1 MAVLA
6 RLELEWLDAGAE
18 LADFLAGRDADGAVV
33 SFTGLARARGADGKL
48 HVALVNL
55 DPDNAMAVELALQGW
70 KGTRVAGQL
79 LTAPAMD
86 THNTFD
92 APDTLQPT
100 AFDAASVANGRLT
113 LTLPAK
119 SLVVLSLD

>member
-1 MAVLA
+1 M
-6 RLELEWLDAGAE
+6 
-18 LADFLAGRDADGAVV
+18 
-33 SFTGLARARGADGKL
+33 
-48 HVALVNL
+48 ALVNL
-55 DPDNAMAVELALQGW
+55 DPGNPMAVDIAVEGW

-92 APDTLQPT
+92 APDTLRPT
-100 AFDAASVANGRLT
+100 AFDGASVADGRLT

-119 SLVVLSLD
+119 SLVVLSLE